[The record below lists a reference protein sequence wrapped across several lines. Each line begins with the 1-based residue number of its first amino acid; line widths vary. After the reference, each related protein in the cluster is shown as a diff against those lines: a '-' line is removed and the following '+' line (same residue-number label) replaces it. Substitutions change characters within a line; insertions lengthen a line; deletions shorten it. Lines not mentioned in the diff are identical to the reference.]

1 MKNHV
6 AYEKKY
12 RRVKAKL
19 LDSQYTLGAYLSTIE
34 AERDAIRTR
43 NGVTH
48 QRLHRWVKML
58 LRGLRAATLSQM
70 NRPTGETTILDALV
84 KELQDEARHYYLNS
98 DELLAECELC
108 QNRRLKKVNA
118 R

>member
-1 MKNHV
+1 MKTSV

-19 LDSQYTLGAYLSTIE
+19 LDSQYTLSAYLSTIE
-34 AERDAIRTR
+34 AERDATRKR

-48 QRLHRWVKML
+48 QRLHRWIKRLLDGVRPGTLVGGKRTAFTNML
-58 LRGLRAATLSQM
+58 DPL
-70 NRPTGETTILDALV
+70 LV
-84 KELQDEARHYYLNS
+84 ELQDEARNYYLNS
-98 DELLAECELC
+98 YDELLAECELC
-108 QNRRLKKVNA
+108 ENRRRAKKA

>member
-1 MKNHV
+1 MKTHV

-58 LRGLRAATLSQM
+58 LRGLRRGYIGQGGVRCVRGAVGAHCGSAV
-70 NRPTGETTILDALV
+70 RPAG
-84 KELQDEARHYYLNS
+84 
-98 DELLAECELC
+98 
-108 QNRRLKKVNA
+108 
-118 R
+118 

>member
-1 MKNHV
+1 MKTHV

-19 LDSQYTLGAYLSTIE
+19 LDSQYILGAYRSTIE

-48 QRLHRWVKML
+48 QRLHRWIKRLLDGVRPGTLVEGKQTIATNML
-58 LRGLRAATLSQM
+58 DSL
-70 NRPTGETTILDALV
+70 LV
-84 KELQDEARHYYLNS
+84 ELQDEARHYYLNS
-98 DELLAECELC
+98 DELLADCERC
-108 QNRRLKKVNA
+108 QNRRAKKVNA
-118 R
+118 

>member
-1 MKNHV
+1 MKTGI

-19 LDSQYTLGAYLSTIE
+19 LDSQYTLSAYLSIIE
-34 AERDAIRTR
+34 AERNAIRHR

-48 QRLHRWVKML
+48 QRLHRWIKRLLDGVRPGTLVAGKQTIATNML
-58 LRGLRAATLSQM
+58 DSL
-70 NRPTGETTILDALV
+70 LV
-84 KELQDEARHYYLNS
+84 ELQDEARYYYLNS

-108 QNRRLKKVNA
+108 KNRRLKKVTA